1 MSIAVKV
8 PTKYLPLDLLNDQL
22 YDLVESHMREQD
34 EARQRASAKM
44 PLTQVQLNK
53 RASHIHSPK
62 SG

>member
-34 EARQRASAKM
+34 EARLRASAKM

-53 RASHIHSPK
+53 
-62 SG
+62 